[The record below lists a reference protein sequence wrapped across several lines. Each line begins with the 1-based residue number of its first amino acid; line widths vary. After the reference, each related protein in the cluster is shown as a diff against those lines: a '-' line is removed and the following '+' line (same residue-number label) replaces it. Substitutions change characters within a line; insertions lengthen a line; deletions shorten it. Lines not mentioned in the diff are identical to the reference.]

1 MIRRAL
7 GIATLASVLVLVPV
21 AALWGIRSFTDE
33 RVEGIDL
40 APRPVVMAVD
50 ATEEDFSVPGQ
61 LQVSWEAPRTLRS
74 PVPQGIVTKVYVRRG
89 DRIGDG
95 DRVLQVDGV
104 DRIAVRTESPFYR
117 PLHVGSRGEDVV
129 ALERWLVARELLDD
143 DADDYYGTA
152 TGAAVE
158 ILSVAL
164 GAERTTEFAAEWIVW
179 LPAES
184 LDVGSV
190 AASIGSMAPP
200 LGEDLIAEPRRI
212 RRADLAVSEGF
223 TAPPGDLVMV
233 VRDTRV
239 ALGLDG
245 SVTTPEAVVLLGE
258 LLSPED
264 TVIGV
269 EIATLRPV
277 QVVRAPVTAVMSGG
291 EGSLCVW
298 LDATDGFE
306 ERKVVVVSSTVS
318 GVALVTDGL
327 VSGDRVL
334 VNPASILLDPTCT

>member
-1 MIRRAL
+1 
-7 GIATLASVLVLVPV
+7 
-21 AALWGIRSFTDE
+21 
-33 RVEGIDL
+33 
-40 APRPVVMAVD
+40 
-50 ATEEDFSVPGQ
+50 
-61 LQVSWEAPRTLRS
+61 
-74 PVPQGIVTKVYVRRG
+74 
-89 DRIGDG
+89 
-95 DRVLQVDGV
+95 
-104 DRIAVRTESPFYR
+104 
-117 PLHVGSRGEDVV
+117 
-129 ALERWLVARELLDD
+129 
-143 DADDYYGTA
+143 
-152 TGAAVE
+152 
-158 ILSVAL
+158 
-164 GAERTTEFAAEWIVW
+164 
-179 LPAES
+179 
-184 LDVGSV
+184 
-190 AASIGSMAPP
+190 MAPP